1 MIFLRA
7 LGRLW
12 FAAVLIAAAGFVA
25 FAYLDHFM
33 PFDLDRRPDFLT
45 KYHLQLLKREP
56 ERCMAALDRAGISY
70 RPAPSFSNDRGCG
83 YEDAVRLQ
91 ESGVSYGSNIL
102 LRCPAML
109 GLLLWERH
117 VLMSEAEAQL
127 GKKLGAVRHL
137 GTYACRRIGGA
148 RGGSLSQ
155 HALANAIDIA
165 GFTLE
170 GGENISLLRDWK
182 DEGGKGRFLRNVRD
196 GACRIFGVTLSP
208 DFNAAHANHFHLDMG
223 LRSVC
228 R

>member
-7 LGRLW
+7 LRRLW
-12 FAAVLIAAAGFVA
+12 FALFLIAAAGVVV
-25 FAYLDHFM
+25 FAYLDYFM

-45 KYHLQLLKREP
+45 KFHLQSLKREP
-56 ERCMAALDRAGISY
+56 ERCLAALDRARISY
-70 RPAPSFSNDRGCG
+70 RPVPPLSNDRGCG

-91 ESGVSYGSNIL
+91 GSAVNYGSNIL

-117 VLMSEAEAQL
+117 VLLPEAEAQF
-127 GKKLGAVRHL
+127 GKKLTAVRHL
-137 GTYACRRIGGA
+137 GTYSCRKIGGA

-165 GFTLE
+165 GFALE
-170 GGENISLLRDWK
+170 GGESISLLRDWK
-182 DEGGKGRFLRNVRD
+182 EEGGKRRFLRAVRD

-223 LRSVC
+223 ARSVC